1 MSEQERRCCPLEHPG
16 HPDRPSYSAPGSVC
30 CAGHIAK
37 ILAVLSQ
44 LSTFDAD
51 ADQAIHD
58 QALSRHVG
66 APVSGDPEPPLP
78 IDPRITE
85 HRQQIGQVLAS
96 WCQLVAEERD
106 IRPPEGVTTAL
117 CAFLAR
123 HHGWSVEQP
132 WADDYAAEILEL
144 GRRAWSLLNP
154 SGRRRFEVGQCGEML
169 TGEFVGGV
177 MQEQPCAGTLW
188 ALLLPADPYEPEFG
202 SEIACDACGH
212 RVNSADWMRYG
223 RKIKAREQEAAA

>member
-1 MSEQERRCCPLEHPG
+1 MSEQERRVCPCDHPG
-16 HPDRPSYSAPGSVC
+16 HPDRPSYSAPGTVL
-30 CAGHIAK
+30 CAGHVSK
-37 ILAVLSQ
+37 VESVLSQ

-117 CAFLAR
+117 CGFLTR

-154 SGRRRFEVGQCGEML
+154 SGRRQFTNRIMRCVEIDDVDGSRCPGNLWCFL
-169 TGEFVGGV
+169 T
-177 MQEQPCAGTLW
+177 PD
-188 ALLLPADPYEPEFG
+188 DPYAEAK
-202 SEIACDACGH
+202 SVLVCDECGH
-212 RVNSADWMRYG
+212 EVTSDKWMTYG
-223 RKIKAREQEAAA
+223 RKVLAETKKENSEAAA